1 MQIHF
6 LDYFDIRK
14 KVMILRKQRVTIIY
28 QHHFIISVSNTE
40 KKKFVVVFICLP
52 IVSITMKEL

>member
-1 MQIHF
+1 
-6 LDYFDIRK
+6 
-14 KVMILRKQRVTIIY
+14 MILRKQRVTIIY

-52 IVSITMKEL
+52 IVSITMKELWFMDTSVGLTCVSH